1 MWTRGGTIAGPVPLC
16 AAHLPTSGSVFARAG
31 RGKKAFEEKPERRNL
46 RLKESKVVG
55 DALLR
60 SVGNSNPSREVAE
73 ESLALSEGVEEVE
86 VSNVV
91 FHWIGRGVAGNLLS

>member
-1 MWTRGGTIAGPVPLC
+1 
-16 AAHLPTSGSVFARAG
+16 
-31 RGKKAFEEKPERRNL
+31 
-46 RLKESKVVG
+46 
-55 DALLR
+55 LLR
-60 SVGNSNPSREVAE
+60 SVGKSNPSREVAE